1 MYTEKKSAEV
11 SMQSK
16 ADKSTGLTP
25 AKVEEARKKFGLNK
39 LVEQKKKSV
48 FVLFMEQLQD
58 PLIYILMAA
67 IAISLFLGEAGDS
80 MIIAAVILL
89 NSVVGVVQED
99 KARKAIEALKQL
111 TSPKALVRRDGREM
125 EIPGE
130 ELVPGDIVILEAGR
144 QVPADLRLL
153 QAVNL
158 KIEESALTGES
169 VPVEK
174 TDQEPK
180 GEIRSIG
187 DRTNMAFMSTQ
198 VTYGRGEG
206 IVTATGMDTEIGKIA
221 GLIDQKGNEMTPLQ
235 KRLADLGKVL
245 SILAVGICVF
255 LFVVAVLQ
263 RRDIG
268 DMLLTA
274 ISLAI

>member
-1 MYTEKKSAEV
+1 MYTEKNSAEV
-11 SMQSK
+11 SKQSK
-16 ADKSTGLTP
+16 ADKSAGLTP
-25 AKVEEARKKFGLNK
+25 VKVEEARKKFGLNK

-89 NSVVGVVQED
+89 NSIVGVVQED

-144 QVPADLRLL
+144 QVPADLLLL
-153 QAVNL
+153 QAVNM

-206 IVTATGMDTEIGKIA
+206 VVTATGMDTEIGKIA
-221 GLIDQKGNEMTPLQ
+221 GLIDRKGN
-235 KRLADLGKVL
+235 
-245 SILAVGICVF
+245 
-255 LFVVAVLQ
+255 
-263 RRDIG
+263 
-268 DMLLTA
+268 
-274 ISLAI
+274 